1 MVDTESMELVHTF
14 KVPLETFQSKL
25 RKAVIV
31 LMCTSSDGQWL
42 AAATNSGHVVVFN
55 METMR

>member
-1 MVDTESMELVHTF
+1 MELVHTF
-14 KVPLETFQSKL
+14 KVPVETFQSKL
-25 RKAVIV
+25 GKAVIV